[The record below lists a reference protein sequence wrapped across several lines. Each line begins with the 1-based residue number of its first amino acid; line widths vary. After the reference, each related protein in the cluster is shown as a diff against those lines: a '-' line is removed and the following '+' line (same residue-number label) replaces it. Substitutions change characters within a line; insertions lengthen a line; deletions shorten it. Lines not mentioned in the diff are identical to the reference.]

1 MVSIWELYRR
11 ATTGPVVSEK
21 DFLVKTLLPRTT
33 ELAKEY
39 GVTRDPD
46 EIIPTDPGL
55 GKAVFNAALAYLE
68 EKGLRCD
75 DTSRVIKFTRKEIK
89 ERIRSM
95 AGKMEL
101 GTGTERVTLRH
112 REIGDK
118 NPAINMPGPYGQ
130 DFSSEEEYLKVH
142 QSYAQEP
149 VDGIYSGCLICVK
162 GRRVKVGTP
171 DEYNATAVAA
181 RLLRDAV
188 RRAGRP
194 DMPINFECV
203 AMTDKAYPAIA
214 VPGGARRTDI
224 WLGQPVYPCSTVK
237 FETYNKVAFVVSHGL
252 PFTGGSTAFL
262 HGYSGGPETTAIVAT
277 ADAIGALMVDGNY
290 SSIVLNVEAN
300 RRSWIRKMT
309 WCGNA
314 ARLALSNTPT
324 IMRAGAGGGAFGYEM
339 GFYRSVYSRLASE
352 ASAVG
357 LIPSSS
363 YGLYARWAC
372 EVGKAVTGMSLSDTN
387 ELMGILRKKFD
398 FNEYEAKI
406 ASARTGTRSSLSKE
420 LFECY
425 DRETLT
431 PSKELLEMYHKARK
445 ELEDLGIPL
454 Q

>member
-1 MVSIWELYRR
+1 MVSIWELNRR
-11 ATTGPVVSEK
+11 TQTGPIVSEK
-21 DFLVKTLLPRTT
+21 EFLVKTLLPRAE

-39 GVTRDPD
+39 GVVCDPD
-46 EIIPTDPGL
+46 ELIPTDLGV

-68 EKGLRCD
+68 EKGLRCS
-75 DTSRVIKFTRKEIK
+75 DTSRVIKFTRREIK

-95 AGKMEL
+95 PGKMEL

-130 DFSSEEEYLKVH
+130 DFSTEELYLKVH

-149 VDGIYSGCLICVK
+149 VDGIYSGCLTFVK
-162 GRRVKVGTP
+162 GRRVKIGTP
-171 DEYNATAVAA
+171 DEYHATAVAA
-181 RLLRDAV
+181 RLLREAV
-188 RRAGRP
+188 RRAGRA

-203 AMTDKAYPAIA
+203 AMTDKAFPAIA
-214 VPGGARRTDI
+214 IPGGARRTDI

-237 FETYNKVAFVVSHGL
+237 LTTYNKVAFVVSHGM

-262 HGYSGGPETTAIVAT
+262 HGYSGGPESTAIVAT
-277 ADAIGALMVDGNY
+277 ADSIGALMVDGNY
-290 SSIVLNVEAN
+290 AGIVLNVEAL
-300 RRSWIRKMT
+300 RRGWLREMT

-324 IMRAGAGGGAFGYEM
+324 IMRAGAGGGSFGWEM
-339 GFYRSVYSRLASE
+339 GFYRSAYSRLASE

-357 LIPSSS
+357 LVPSSGA
-363 YGLYARWAC
+363 GLYARWAC

-398 FNEYEAKI
+398 FSEYEAKL
-406 ASARTGTRSSLSKE
+406 ARAGARAGLSKE
-420 LFECY
+420 FCECY
-425 DRETLT
+425 DMKTLT